1 MTTPPLLLLSIV
13 LLTIAKVKAADQKMN
28 FQTFFVGP
36 LIKPSTPQHFSVSST
51 GPITEKVK
59 TEPIT
64 SEFFLC
70 VIGSAS

>member
-1 MTTPPLLLLSIV
+1 
-13 LLTIAKVKAADQKMN
+13 MN